1 MPISP
6 SPKPQ
11 LCLPAPLELVDHALA
26 LFSHHNAKRYLISFA
41 WNAMQP
47 RLLHSVARAA
57 PAARI
62 PSLTSHLRIS
72 FFNASPSYHA
82 SVLSRRAPLRP
93 FSVTTSNFIQERTDT
108 SSNSQPARDLNN
120 NVTEEE
126 KKDFDQK
133 VAEDKGK
140 QIRTPW
146 HREGSDIPPVS
157 RLRSAGAMT
166 KGKHSHSYKGNR

>member
-1 MPISP
+1 
-6 SPKPQ
+6 
-11 LCLPAPLELVDHALA
+11 
-26 LFSHHNAKRYLISFA
+26 
-41 WNAMQP
+41 MQP

-57 PAARI
+57 PAART

-72 FFNASPSYHA
+72 FFPSYHA
-82 SVLSRRAPLRP
+82 SVLSRRAPLRA
-93 FSVTTSNFIQERTDT
+93 FSAATSKLIQERPDT
-108 SSNSQPARDLNN
+108 SSNSQPTRDLNN

-146 HREGSDIPPVS
+146 HREGSDLPPVS

-166 KGKHSHSYKGNR
+166 KGKHSPAYKGNR